1 MNFLLNISPD
11 QYGTKDLLSEAGFL
25 NTLTFGL
32 QMLLIG
38 MGAVFAVLAILWFC
52 LYLFRL
58 VFHDLPAKRAK
69 ESTEAVAEPTPA
81 PVAAIDQDE
90 EIVAVIAAA
99 IAAAESESDGMKFRV
114 VSFRRK

>member
-11 QYGTKDLLSEAGFL
+11 VYGTKHLLSEVGFL
-25 NTLTFGL
+25 DTLTFGL

-38 MGAVFAVLAILWFC
+38 MVAVFAVLALLWFC
-52 LYLFRL
+52 LYLFRIL
-58 VFHDLPAKRAK
+58 FHDLPAKKAQ
-69 ESTEAVAEPTPA
+69 EAPVEEVEPA
-81 PVAAIDQDE
+81 PIAVPATDDD

-99 IAAAESESDGMKFRV
+99 IAAAESENAGLKFRV

>member
-11 QYGTKDLLSEAGFL
+11 DYGTKDLLSEVGFL
-25 NTLTFGL
+25 DTLTFGL

-38 MGAVFAVLAILWFC
+38 LVAVFAVLGLLWFC
-52 LYLFRL
+52 LYLFR
-58 VFHDLPAKRAK
+58 VCFHDLPAKKAK
-69 ESTEAVAEPTPA
+69 AQV
-81 PVAAIDQDE
+81 PVAAEPVPVATPVTDDD

-99 IAAAESESDGMKFRV
+99 IAAAESENSGLKFRV

>member
-11 QYGTKDLLSEAGFL
+11 DYGTKHLLSEVGFL
-25 NTLTFGL
+25 DTLTFGL

-38 MGAVFAVLAILWFC
+38 MVAVFAVLALLWFC
-52 LYLFRL
+52 LYLFRIL
-58 VFHDLPAKRAK
+58 FHDLPAKKAK
-69 ESTEAVAEPTPA
+69 ETPVEEVEPA
-81 PVAAIDQDE
+81 PVAVPATDDD

-99 IAAAESESDGMKFRV
+99 IAAAESENAGLKFRV